1 LTAIVE
7 KGFLARTYRLEVHVV
22 NMVMVVVDTCQPL
35 ALNSEWVISDRLLPV
50 EEGDAQLASQKD
62 A

>member
-1 LTAIVE
+1 
-7 KGFLARTYRLEVHVV
+7 
-22 NMVMVVVDTCQPL
+22 MVMVVVDTCQPL

-50 EEGDAQLASQKD
+50 EEGGAQLASQKD